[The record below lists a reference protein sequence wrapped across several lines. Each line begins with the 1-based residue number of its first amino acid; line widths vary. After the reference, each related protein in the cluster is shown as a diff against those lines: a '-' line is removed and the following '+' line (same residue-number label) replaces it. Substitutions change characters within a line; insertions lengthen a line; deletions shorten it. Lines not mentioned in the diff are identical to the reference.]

1 MRKPL
6 LSVVMA
12 ARNMER
18 ELPRTLYT
26 LRASYQSGVDESDY
40 EVVVVDCGSAIPLED
55 GALKQ
60 HGENFRLLRFD
71 DSPSPARS
79 MNQAVRGCS
88 SEIVMLCIDG
98 ARMLSPGILRFA
110 LEAFKARQNP
120 VVATL
125 GWHLGPKFQ
134 FLSMLEGYNQ
144 TVEDGLLESIDWR
157 ADGYELFRISS
168 FAQSSSKGWLMPIGE
183 SNCLGLR
190 REAFDRL
197 GGFDERFQSP
207 GGGLVNLDFYK
218 RACEEIGDLVVL
230 LGEGTFH
237 QFHGGVATNAPMN
250 DTERLK
256 LPAEYFEMKGSMYIR
271 PATKATYIGGVPP
284 QALPF
289 LAQSLSQAMA

>member
-6 LSVVMA
+6 ISVVIA

-26 LRASYQSGVDESDY
+26 LRASYQSGVVESDY
-40 EVVVVDCGSAIPLED
+40 EVVVVDCGSTVPVQPESLNE
-55 GALKQ
+55 
-60 HGENFRLLRFD
+60 HGGNFRLLRFD

-79 MNQAVRGCS
+79 LNQAVRGCS

-125 GWHLGPKFQ
+125 AWHLGPKFQ
-134 FLSMLEGYNQ
+134 GISMFEGYNQ
-144 TVEDGLLESIDWR
+144 IVEDGLLESIDWR
-157 ADGYELFRISS
+157 ADGYELFRTSS
-168 FAQSSSKGWLMPIGE
+168 FAGSSAQGWLLPIGE
-183 SNCLGLR
+183 SNCLAVR
-190 REAFDRL
+190 RGAFDRL

-237 QFHGGVATNAPMN
+237 QFHGGVSTNISLEHPN
-250 DTERLK
+250 RQRFLREYIELK
-256 LPAEYFEMKGSMYIR
+256 GYEYIR
-271 PATKATYIGGVPP
+271 PATKASYLGGIPP

-289 LAQSLSQAMA
+289 LAQSVSQAMA